1 MLIAIQ
7 AKALAVLL
15 ASAWRS
21 MKSLEGR
28 TAVTRL
34 VAAGAASLVL
44 GAAFAGALGPAAS
57 ADPKQLAYGQHLAQ
71 ECTTCHRRDAA
82 DGKIPPIVGL
92 EPDYFVTT
100 MRFYQTGARDNPVM
114 VSVAQALNDEQ
125 LKALA
130 AYFATLKPAPAATKG
145 RKK

>member
-1 MLIAIQ
+1 M
-7 AKALAVLL
+7 
-15 ASAWRS
+15 R
-21 MKSLEGR
+21 
-28 TAVTRL
+28 RL
-34 VAAGAASLVL
+34 VAAGVASLAL
-44 GAAFAGALGPAAS
+44 GAALAGALGLVAR
-57 ADPKQLAYGQHLAQ
+57 ADPRQLAYGQHLAQ

-92 EPDYFVTT
+92 EPEYFVAT

-130 AYFATLKPAPAATKG
+130 AYFATLKPAPAAAKG